1 MKSRLC
7 FAFSLLPLAAHAVK
21 VFETVDLT
29 DMDGLTFLPLTTVS
43 SLAASRKASSAGPPI
58 EEPVGECYDNPSPA
72 DQKKIEASYR
82 RAEAKYNATVAPSAD
97 DRQLMDQGSM
107 CLPLTSSVKLTDVAR
122 WHTQSIQLL
131 PKVHQHTRPFR
142 VRLLE

>member
-1 MKSRLC
+1 MKSLLC
-7 FAFSLLPLAAHAVK
+7 FAFPLLALAAHAVK

-97 DRQLMDQGSM
+97 DRQLMDQGSK
-107 CLPLTSSVKLTDVAR
+107 CLPLTSFCEAHSR
-122 WHTQSIQLL
+122 
-131 PKVHQHTRPFR
+131 R
-142 VRLLE
+142 